1 MLNKIKNTIIKVF
14 HFYLSGFR
22 NMNNWGR
29 QLWIIIL
36 VKLFIF
42 FGILRLFF
50 FPDFLATNF
59 ESDRNRSDYVI
70 EQITGQDST
79 KKSEQTNKYNKP
91 K

>member
-1 MLNKIKNTIIKVF
+1 MLNKAKNTVIKVF
-14 HFYLSGFR
+14 NFYVSGFR

-59 ESDRNRSDYVI
+59 DNDQDRSDYVI

-79 KKSEQTNKYNKP
+79 KKPEQTNKFNK
-91 K
+91 